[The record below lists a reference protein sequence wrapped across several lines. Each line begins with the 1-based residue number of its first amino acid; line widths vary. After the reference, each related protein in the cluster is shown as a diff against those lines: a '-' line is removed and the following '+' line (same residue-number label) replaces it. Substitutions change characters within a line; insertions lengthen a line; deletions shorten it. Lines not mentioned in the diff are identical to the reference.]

1 MFEDTIAA
9 ISTSTLTKTA
19 ISIVRISGKDAFTV
33 LNKIFKTKDR
43 NYQGYRIYYGH
54 IYDPSNQEII
64 DEVLVNTF
72 IAPKS
77 FTGENLVEI
86 NCHGGLYVT
95 SKVLTLVLSYGAR
108 MALHGEFSK
117 RAFLNGKIDLTQAE
131 AINDLICADNKDS
144 AKLAVNSLSGSISK
158 MINPLI
164 NDLEQCIAHIEV
176 NIDYPEYD
184 DNGII
189 TANEVSLLV
198 EDWKKQCDKII
209 NMAQNSLIIK
219 EGIKTVIVGKP
230 NVGKSS
236 LLNAL
241 LQQDK
246 AIVSDVAGTT
256 RDLVEGYIHLDNVT
270 LHLIDTA
277 GIHDTENDIEQIG
290 IKKSRQALSEAQL
303 VIVLID
309 SSDFDLEDE
318 KLLEETENLN
328 RLVVYNKKDLGITFS
343 GINISANN
351 GDIDQLINAINDLF
365 KDSKLAL
372 SQPVLTNERQIAL
385 MRQAKEAMESASRA
399 LSNNI
404 PLDLINEDI
413 QHAYRC
419 LKEILGQY
427 TREDLLDGIFSRF
440 CVGK

>member
-256 RDLVEGYIHLDNVT
+256 RDLVEGDIHLDNVT

-328 RLVVYNKKDLGITFS
+328 RLVVYNKKDLGITFAYEAVKRNRQGLYGFRVKGWETIREFNYVYLSETEAEKKVEYFHQYS
-343 GINISANN
+343 G
-351 GDIDQLINAINDLF
+351 
-365 KDSKLAL
+365 
-372 SQPVLTNERQIAL
+372 
-385 MRQAKEAMESASRA
+385 
-399 LSNNI
+399 
-404 PLDLINEDI
+404 
-413 QHAYRC
+413 
-419 LKEILGQY
+419 
-427 TREDLLDGIFSRF
+427 
-440 CVGK
+440 

>member
-256 RDLVEGYIHLDNVT
+256 RDLVEGDIHLDNVT

-365 KDSKLAL
+365 RDSKLAL

-419 LKEILGQY
+419 LKEI
-427 TREDLLDGIFSRF
+427 
-440 CVGK
+440 

>member
-256 RDLVEGYIHLDNVT
+256 RDLVEGDIHLDNVT

-318 KLLEETENLN
+318 KLLEETENFN

-365 KDSKLAL
+365 RDSKLAL

>member
-54 IYDPSNQEII
+54 IYDPSSQEII

-236 LLNAL
+236 LLNVL

-256 RDLVEGYIHLDNVT
+256 RDLVEGDIHLDNVT

-365 KDSKLAL
+365 RDSKLAL

>member
-1 MFEDTIAA
+1 
-9 ISTSTLTKTA
+9 
-19 ISIVRISGKDAFTV
+19 
-33 LNKIFKTKDR
+33 
-43 NYQGYRIYYGH
+43 
-54 IYDPSNQEII
+54 
-64 DEVLVNTF
+64 
-72 IAPKS
+72 
-77 FTGENLVEI
+77 
-86 NCHGGLYVT
+86 
-95 SKVLTLVLSYGAR
+95 
-108 MALHGEFSK
+108 
-117 RAFLNGKIDLTQAE
+117 
-131 AINDLICADNKDS
+131 
-144 AKLAVNSLSGSISK
+144 
-158 MINPLI
+158 
-164 NDLEQCIAHIEV
+164 
-176 NIDYPEYD
+176 
-184 DNGII
+184 
-189 TANEVSLLV
+189 
-198 EDWKKQCDKII
+198 
-209 NMAQNSLIIK
+209 MAQNSLIIK

-256 RDLVEGYIHLDNVT
+256 RDLVEGDIHLDNVT

>member
-77 FTGENLVEI
+77 STGENLVET

-95 SKVLTLVLSYGAR
+95 SKVFTLVLSYGAR

-256 RDLVEGYIHLDNVT
+256 RDLVEGDIHLDNVT

>member
-117 RAFLNGKIDLTQAE
+117 RAFLNDKIDLTQAE

-256 RDLVEGYIHLDNVT
+256 RDLVEGDIHLDNVT

-365 KDSKLAL
+365 RDSKLAL

>member
-256 RDLVEGYIHLDNVT
+256 RDLVEGDIHLDNVT

-365 KDSKLAL
+365 KDCKLAL

>member
-1 MFEDTIAA
+1 MNKHYNSTVAA
-9 ISTSTLTKTA
+9 ISTAMTNSG
-19 ISIVRISGKDAFTV
+19 IGIVRMTGSEAIEIADKVYDGKNHKRLSDQKTHTIHYGYILDDGETV
-33 LNKIFKTKDR
+33 
-43 NYQGYRIYYGH
+43 
-54 IYDPSNQEII
+54 
-64 DEVLVNTF
+64 DEVLVMLMRG
-72 IAPKS
+72 PHS
-77 FTGENLVEI
+77 YTGEDTVEI

-189 TANEVSLLV
+189 NANEVSLLV

-246 AIVSDVAGTT
+246 AKA
-256 RDLVEGYIHLDNVT
+256 
-270 LHLIDTA
+270 LHPQQMQGKRKAPPRGRGLI
-277 GIHDTENDIEQIG
+277 
-290 IKKSRQALSEAQL
+290 
-303 VIVLID
+303 
-309 SSDFDLEDE
+309 
-318 KLLEETENLN
+318 
-328 RLVVYNKKDLGITFS
+328 
-343 GINISANN
+343 
-351 GDIDQLINAINDLF
+351 
-365 KDSKLAL
+365 
-372 SQPVLTNERQIAL
+372 
-385 MRQAKEAMESASRA
+385 
-399 LSNNI
+399 
-404 PLDLINEDI
+404 
-413 QHAYRC
+413 
-419 LKEILGQY
+419 
-427 TREDLLDGIFSRF
+427 
-440 CVGK
+440 

>member
-184 DNGII
+184 YNGII

-256 RDLVEGYIHLDNVT
+256 RDLVEGDIHLDNVT

-365 KDSKLAL
+365 RDSKLAL

>member
-1 MFEDTIAA
+1 M
-9 ISTSTLTKTA
+9 
-19 ISIVRISGKDAFTV
+19 
-33 LNKIFKTKDR
+33 
-43 NYQGYRIYYGH
+43 
-54 IYDPSNQEII
+54 
-64 DEVLVNTF
+64 
-72 IAPKS
+72 
-77 FTGENLVEI
+77 
-86 NCHGGLYVT
+86 
-95 SKVLTLVLSYGAR
+95 
-108 MALHGEFSK
+108 
-117 RAFLNGKIDLTQAE
+117 
-131 AINDLICADNKDS
+131 
-144 AKLAVNSLSGSISK
+144 
-158 MINPLI
+158 
-164 NDLEQCIAHIEV
+164 
-176 NIDYPEYD
+176 
-184 DNGII
+184 
-189 TANEVSLLV
+189 
-198 EDWKKQCDKII
+198 
-209 NMAQNSLIIK
+209 
-219 EGIKTVIVGKP
+219 
-230 NVGKSS
+230 
-236 LLNAL
+236 
-241 LQQDK
+241 
-246 AIVSDVAGTT
+246 
-256 RDLVEGYIHLDNVT
+256 
-270 LHLIDTA
+270 HLIDTA

>member
-198 EDWKKQCDKII
+198 EDWKEQCDKII

-256 RDLVEGYIHLDNVT
+256 RDLVEGDIHLDNVT

-365 KDSKLAL
+365 RDSKLAL

>member
-256 RDLVEGYIHLDNVT
+256 RDLVEGDIHLDNVT

-404 PLDLINEDI
+404 PLDLINENI

>member
-158 MINPLI
+158 MINPII

-256 RDLVEGYIHLDNVT
+256 RDLVEGDIHLDNVT

-365 KDSKLAL
+365 RDSKLAL

>member
-77 FTGENLVEI
+77 FTGENLVET

-256 RDLVEGYIHLDNVT
+256 RDLVEGDIHLDNVT

-365 KDSKLAL
+365 RDSKLAL

>member
-256 RDLVEGYIHLDNVT
+256 RDLVEGDIHLDNVT

-365 KDSKLAL
+365 RDSKLAL

-440 CVGK
+440 

>member
-86 NCHGGLYVT
+86 NCHGGVYVT

-256 RDLVEGYIHLDNVT
+256 RDLVEGDIHLDNVT

-365 KDSKLAL
+365 RDSKLAL

>member
-256 RDLVEGYIHLDNVT
+256 RDLVEGDIHLDNVT

-385 MRQAKEAMESASRA
+385 MRQAKEAMDSASRA

>member
-230 NVGKSS
+230 NVGTSS

-256 RDLVEGYIHLDNVT
+256 RDLVEGDIHLDNVT

-318 KLLEETENLN
+318 KLLEETENFN

>member
-33 LNKIFKTKDR
+33 LNKISKTKDR

-256 RDLVEGYIHLDNVT
+256 RDLVEGDIHLDNVT

>member
-256 RDLVEGYIHLDNVT
+256 RDLVEGDIHLDNVT

-365 KDSKLAL
+365 RDSKLAL

-399 LSNNI
+399 LNNNI

>member
-230 NVGKSS
+230 NVWKSS

-256 RDLVEGYIHLDNVT
+256 RDLVEGDIHLDNVT

>member
-54 IYDPSNQEII
+54 IYDPRNQEII

-256 RDLVEGYIHLDNVT
+256 RDLVEGDIHLDNVT

>member
-256 RDLVEGYIHLDNVT
+256 RDLVEGDIHLDNVT

-309 SSDFDLEDE
+309 SSDFYLEDE

-365 KDSKLAL
+365 RDSKLAL

>member
-256 RDLVEGYIHLDNVT
+256 RDLVEGDIHLDNVT

-309 SSDFDLEDE
+309 SRDFDLEDE

-365 KDSKLAL
+365 RDSKLAL

>member
-1 MFEDTIAA
+1 M
-9 ISTSTLTKTA
+9 
-19 ISIVRISGKDAFTV
+19 
-33 LNKIFKTKDR
+33 
-43 NYQGYRIYYGH
+43 
-54 IYDPSNQEII
+54 
-64 DEVLVNTF
+64 
-72 IAPKS
+72 
-77 FTGENLVEI
+77 EI

-256 RDLVEGYIHLDNVT
+256 RDLVEGDIHLDNVT

-365 KDSKLAL
+365 RDSKLAL

>member
-256 RDLVEGYIHLDNVT
+256 RDLVEGDIHLDNVT

-309 SSDFDLEDE
+309 NSDFDLEDE

-365 KDSKLAL
+365 RDSKLAL

>member
-230 NVGKSS
+230 NEGKSS

-256 RDLVEGYIHLDNVT
+256 RDLVEGDIHLDNVT

>member
-256 RDLVEGYIHLDNVT
+256 RDLVEGDIHLDNVT

-318 KLLEETENLN
+318 KLLEETENFN
-328 RLVVYNKKDLGITFS
+328 RVVVYNKKDLGITFS

-365 KDSKLAL
+365 RDSKLAL

>member
-246 AIVSDVAGTT
+246 AIVSNVAGTT
-256 RDLVEGYIHLDNVT
+256 RDLVEGDIHLDNVT

>member
-256 RDLVEGYIHLDNVT
+256 RDLVEGDIHLDNVT

-309 SSDFDLEDE
+309 NSDFDLEDE

>member
-256 RDLVEGYIHLDNVT
+256 RDLVEGDIHLDNVT

-351 GDIDQLINAINDLF
+351 IDQLINAINDLF
-365 KDSKLAL
+365 RDSKLAL